1 MTGSGAEAVG
11 MRLQTGK
18 ISGGEVENAVGIVL
32 TGVKLTAVNPLHLLV
47 KEHNIH
53 PSLVGRD
60 SIIWHG
66 SGVVKEKILPFL
78 TKKSL
83 ENFTPDK
90 DIMHKTGNV
99 LSAIFHIEVGKI
111 WFYNDSMSYCS
122 RIARLQK
129 SD

>member
-1 MTGSGAEAVG
+1 MTGAGAEAVR

-32 TGVKLTAVNPLHLLV
+32 TGVKLTAVNSLHLFV

-78 TKKSL
+78 TKNSL
-83 ENFTPDK
+83 ENSTPYKDK
-90 DIMHKTGNV
+90 MHKIGNV
-99 LSAIFHIEVGKI
+99 LSAIFHIEVGKF
-111 WFYNDSMSYCS
+111 WLYNGSMHYCS
-122 RIARLQK
+122 RTMRLQK
-129 SD
+129 SV